1 MEKKTLAAE
10 DFEYVIVWTH
20 NGQATQLPSP
30 PDIIKKEGLTL
41 RIIKKILFVSLKKTF
56 GF

>member
-1 MEKKTLAAE
+1 MEKKTLAAD

-41 RIIKKILFVSLKKTF
+41 RIIKKILIVSLKKTF